1 TGFTTANLGMVFQCL
16 FGPSRFYETMTLRQN
31 TSTLLTTYLGKR
43 SGSRVLNGENQRG
56 AGEEITAAI
65 LTCDLRDSTQLAASL
80 PRLAYLDLLSDFFE
94 TVADRIVSRWG
105 EVLKFIGD
113 GVLAI
118 FPVDGDPGDAC
129 AAARDAAVEII
140 SALAETTDPTL
151 RCAIGLH
158 VGEVTFGNVGA
169 PERLDFTVIGSA
181 AAISARLSDQC
192 KVMEQ
197 SLLLSG
203 AVQQALGEDLLALG
217 RFDLHNVPEPT
228 EIFTV
233 QA

>member
-1 TGFTTANLGMVFQCL
+1 M
-16 FGPSRFYETMTLRQN
+16 
-31 TSTLLTTYLGKR
+31 
-43 SGSRVLNGENQRG
+43 
-56 AGEEITAAI
+56 
-65 LTCDLRDSTQLAASL
+65 
-80 PRLAYLDLLSDFFE
+80 
-94 TVADRIVSRWG
+94 
-105 EVLKFIGD
+105 
-113 GVLAI
+113 
-118 FPVDGDPGDAC
+118 
-129 AAARDAAVEII
+129 
-140 SALAETTDPTL
+140 

-203 AVQQALGEDLLALG
+203 AVQQALGEDLHALG
-217 RFDLHNVPEPT
+217 RFYLHNVPEPT